1 VLSSRWYLKS
11 LSVWGLLPE
20 DFLNSPSTTQG
31 SSLQPH
37 DDVVSPPSKPLRMIK
52 VMPEKRTEA
61 AKPAQAA
68 EQPAPKKLGRPTN
81 TQKSWRSTICTRI
94 TNGESLRNICRE
106 AGMPTYGY
114 DLSLDWSLPLFSDQY
129 ARAREEQADTLADE
143 IQALSDEPP
152 PMVLGKFGEVIDTG
166 WLQWQKQRIDSR
178 KWCAPSSSLRSTVTG
193 LVLPVTQRTPCRHLY
208 RLRHPSCLHRSC
220 KTWS

>member
-1 VLSSRWYLKS
+1 
-11 LSVWGLLPE
+11 
-20 DFLNSPSTTQG
+20 
-31 SSLQPH
+31 
-37 DDVVSPPSKPLRMIK
+37 
-52 VMPEKRTEA
+52 MPEKRKPTEA

-68 EQPAPKKLGRPTN
+68 EQPAPKKTGRPSLYN
-81 TQKSWRSTICTRI
+81 QQLAAQICTRI
-94 TNGESLRNICRE
+94 SNGESLRNICRE
-106 AGMPTYGY
+106 AGMPHMDTIYVWLGKH
-114 DLSLDWSLPLFSDQY
+114 PVFADQY

-152 PMVLGKFGEVIDTG
+152 RMMLNKHGETVDTG

-193 LVLPVTQRTPCRHLY
+193 LVWPVTLRTPCRHLY